1 MSANFQKPDVSREQL
16 ENLMKT
22 YQETVKRIRKGD
34 DSGVASDYDPDFDS
48 KSVWFPRKAVEALFN
63 DNDADG
69 LRVYF
74 GVHNADQ
81 SPTPYDD
88 RLTVVLVAT
97 KLEDGRNVDQLKGD
111 GDANED
117 EESDDDKEG
126 GPGYGLNHGNVCPP
140 NC

>member
-1 MSANFQKPDVSREQL
+1 MSENFQKPDVSRAQL
-16 ENLMKT
+16 ETLIKT

-69 LRVYF
+69 LRIYF
-74 GVHNADQ
+74 GVHNADAL
-81 SPTPYDD
+81 PTPYDD

-97 KLEDGRNVDQLKGD
+97 KLEDGRNVDQLNGNKDSSDEKG
-111 GDANED
+111 GTGA
-117 EESDDDKEG
+117 
-126 GPGYGLNHGNVCPP
+126 GYGLNHGDVCPP
-140 NC
+140 KNCPS